1 MDTPSITIIDY
12 GVGNLLSVQRSFE
25 HLGASV
31 LITSDHKA
39 ILDANKVVL
48 PGVGAFPN
56 AMSALKK
63 MDLISII
70 REIAF
75 QKKPLLGLC
84 LGMQLL
90 MEESEEFELTAGLG
104 LIPGRVIPVPQIT
117 ILNVRQKIPHIGWNS
132 LQPSTSNDDW
142 GATLLKDIKPG
153 ESAYFLHSF
162 MVKPTEQTNLI
173 AETSYGGHKISA
185 VLIKD
190 QITGC
195 QFHPEKSGELGLK
208 ILKRFMLL

>member
-90 MEESEEFELTAGLG
+90 MEESEEFELTTGLG

-142 GATLLKDIKPG
+142 GATLLKDIKHG

-162 MVKPTEQTNLI
+162 MVKPNETNLI

-195 QFHPEKSGELGLK
+195 QFHPEKSGEIGLK